1 MSSVRGSLNA
11 TTSGKTHQVSCA
23 FGA

>member
-1 MSSVRGSLNA
+1 MSRVRGSLNA
-11 TTSGKTHQVSCA
+11 TILGKTDQVSCA